1 MPWIENGTG
10 VFSNDTGLTI
20 SEQDGQGVLTIDE
33 LDDEGLEVE
42 IPLIDLFE
50 NPFTK
55 IATLDANGKLSPD
68 TIPSIVIGDTF
79 YANSDAEMT
88 ALSGAQKGDVCIRL
102 DIAGGASYRL
112 MGNNYAN
119 LYDWA
124 ELRSRYIF
132 WNDVREKPLEFP
144 PTEHEHA
151 EYPRIG
157 ANGKIPTSVIPF
169 VNFFGSRYV
178 RNSESAMLALSATPG
193 DVCIR
198 SDENKLYLLMGLP
211 NYLGSWVY
219 IPSPIAK
226 VESIIMKGIDNIGFV
241 EITPEAIGAAL
252 ETHTHDYP
260 ESLKEIE
267 DNSILQ
273 FRFISANEELQFY
286 INDDYIATFSKE
298 GHTHNEYSLSNHEH
312 NEINDVY
319 GNVIKFYREVVNGI
333 PTLFWSDPL
342 NGGTWTPFA

>member
-1 MPWIENGTG
+1 MPWIESGSG
-10 VFSNDTGLTI
+10 VYSNDTGLTL

-33 LDDEGLEVE
+33 LEDEGLEVE
-42 IPLIDLFE
+42 IPLIDIFD

-119 LYDWA
+119 LQDWA

-144 PTEHEHA
+144 PTEHEHT
-151 EYPRIG
+151 EYPKIG

-178 RNSESAMLALSATPG
+178 RDSESAMLALGATPG
-193 DVCIR
+193 DICIR

-219 IPSPIAK
+219 IPSPMAK

-260 ESLKEIE
+260 DALR
-267 DNSILQ
+267 DVYNSII
-273 FRFISANEELQFY
+273 RFVFNTSNEELHLY
-286 INDDYIATFSKE
+286 VNNDYIAALSKA
-298 GHTHNEYSLSNHEH
+298 GHEH
-312 NEINDVY
+312 NSVNDVY
-319 GNVIKFYREVVNGI
+319 GNEIKFYREVVNGI
-333 PTLFWSDPL
+333 PTLFWADPL

>member
-10 VFSNDTGLTI
+10 VYSNDTGLTLT
-20 SEQDGQGVLTIDE
+20 EQDGQGVLTIDE
-33 LDDEGLEVE
+33 LEDEGLEVE
-42 IPLIDLFE
+42 IPLIDIFD

-119 LYDWA
+119 LQDWA

-144 PTEHEHA
+144 PTEHEHT
-151 EYPRIG
+151 EYPKIG

-178 RNSESAMLALSATPG
+178 RDSESAMLALGATPG
-193 DVCIR
+193 DICIR

-219 IPSPIAK
+219 IPSPMAK
-226 VESIIMKGIDNIGFV
+226 VESIIMKGIDNIGYV
-241 EITPEAIGAAL
+241 EITPTAIGAAL
-252 ETHTHDYP
+252 EEHTHDYP
-260 ESLKEIE
+260 NAMLEIE
-267 DNSILQ
+267 NDSELK
-273 FRFISANEELQFY
+273 FRFIEYSEDLQFY
-286 INDDYIATFSKE
+286 INDDYITTLAKADHA
-298 GHTHNEYSLSNHEH
+298 HTEYAPENHIGFKDADD
-312 NEINDVY
+312 NQINVL
-319 GNVIKFYREVVNGI
+319 RQVVNGI

>member
-1 MPWIENGTG
+1 MGWINTG
-10 VFSNDTGLTI
+10 SGVYSNDTGLTLT
-20 SEQDGQGVLTIDE
+20 EQDGQGVLTIDE
-33 LDDEGLEVE
+33 LEDEGLEVE

-132 WNDVREKPLEFP
+132 WNDVRQKPLEFP
-144 PTEHEHA
+144 PEDHEHT
-151 EYPRIG
+151 EYPKIG
-157 ANGKIPTSVIPF
+157 ANGKIPASVIPF

-211 NYLGSWVY
+211 NYLSSWVY
-219 IPSPIAK
+219 IPSPMAK
-226 VESIIMKGIDNIGFV
+226 VESIIMKGIDNIGYV

-260 ESLKEIE
+260 DSLKEIE

-286 INDDYIATFSKE
+286 INNDFIAALSKV
-298 GHTHNEYSLSNHEH
+298 GHEH
-312 NEINDVY
+312 TEIIEIN
-319 GNVIKFYREVVNGI
+319 NSSAIRFSRTVINGI
-333 PTLFWSDPL
+333 PTLLWIDPL
-342 NGGTWTPFA
+342 NGDTPTPFA